1 MLLDSPLQDSIMN
14 LINLFSICFYYLCSL
29 ILYSMTI
36 LKTKYIF
43 ILSIICCLIFSCTPI
58 KKITYI
64 NNNTQAAW
72 DMSPL
77 PPKHHI
83 EIGDILMVK
92 VISRNDESN
101 KIFNLETNTNNSN
114 TTTTAANLYL
124 NGFTVNQEGS
134 IDLPKVGKVILLNLT
149 LEQAKDSIMKAAE
162 EYLIDPYVIVKLA
175 NFEVTVLGEVNMAGT
190 YPVYKESLTIF
201 DAIAMAGDINDY
213 GNLSKVKIVRSKN
226 NKKEVSFLDLTDSN
240 ILSSNYY
247 YLNNKD
253 LIYVQPLKFKGLK
266 KSQSQLFLSSLTTFA
281 VLFNAYLNFNKD

>member
-1 MLLDSPLQDSIMN
+1 MKNFQI
-14 LINLFSICFYYLCSL
+14 
-29 ILYSMTI
+29 
-36 LKTKYIF
+36 KYIF
-43 ILSIICCLIFSCTPI
+43 ILSIISCLIFSCTPVN
-58 KKITYI
+58 KITYI
-64 NNNTQAAW
+64 NNNSQAAW
-72 DMSPL
+72 DISPL

-114 TTTTAANLYL
+114 TTTANLYL
-124 NGFTVNQEGS
+124 NGFTINKEGS
-134 IDLPKVGKVILLNLT
+134 IDLPKVGRVVLLNQT
-149 LEQAKDSIMKAAE
+149 LEQAKETIMQAAI

-175 NFEVTVLGEVNMAGT
+175 NFEVTVLGEVNMPGA
-190 YPVYKESLTIF
+190 YPVYKENLTIF
-201 DAIAMAGDINDY
+201 DALAMAGDINDY
-213 GNLSKVKIVRSKN
+213 GNLRKVKIVRSKN
-226 NKKEVSFLDLTDSN
+226 NKKEVSFIDLTDSK

-253 LIYVQPLKFKGLK
+253 LVYVQPLKFKGLK

>member
-1 MLLDSPLQDSIMN
+1 MWTNFL
-14 LINLFSICFYYLCSL
+14 
-29 ILYSMTI
+29 SMTN
-36 LKTKYIF
+36 LQAKYCF
-43 ILSIICCLIFSCTPI
+43 FLSILSCLIFSCTPVN
-58 KKITYI
+58 KITYI

-101 KIFNLETNTNNSN
+101 KIFNLETNTNNSS
-114 TTTTAANLYL
+114 TTTAANLYL

-134 IDLPKVGKVILLNLT
+134 IDLPKVGKVVLLNLT
-149 LEQAKDSIMKAAE
+149 LEQAKEKIMKAAV

-175 NFEVTVLGEVNMAGT
+175 NFEVTVLGEVNLAGT
-190 YPVYKESLTIF
+190 FPVYKENLTIF
-201 DAIAMAGDINDY
+201 DALAMAGDINDY
-213 GNLSKVKIVRSKN
+213 GNLRKVKIVRSKN
-226 NKKEVSFLDLTDSN
+226 NKKEVSFIDLTDSK
-240 ILSSNYY
+240 ILSSNFY

-253 LIYVQPLKFKGLK
+253 LVYVQPLKFKGLK

>member
-1 MLLDSPLQDSIMN
+1 MKNFQI
-14 LINLFSICFYYLCSL
+14 
-29 ILYSMTI
+29 
-36 LKTKYIF
+36 KYIF
-43 ILSIICCLIFSCTPI
+43 ILSIISCLIFSCTPVN
-58 KKITYI
+58 KITYI
-64 NNNTQAAW
+64 NNNSQAAW
-72 DMSPL
+72 DISPL

-114 TTTTAANLYL
+114 TTTANLYL
-124 NGFTVNQEGS
+124 NGFTINREGS
-134 IDLPKVGKVILLNLT
+134 IDLPKVGRVVLLNQT
-149 LEQAKDSIMKAAE
+149 LEQAKETIMQAAI

-175 NFEVTVLGEVNMAGT
+175 NFEVTVLGEVNMPGA
-190 YPVYKESLTIF
+190 YPVYKENLTIF
-201 DAIAMAGDINDY
+201 DALAMAGDINDY
-213 GNLSKVKIVRSKN
+213 GNLRKVKIVRSKN
-226 NKKEVSFLDLTDSN
+226 NKKEVSFIDLTDSK

-253 LIYVQPLKFKGLK
+253 LVYVQPLKFKGLK

>member
-1 MLLDSPLQDSIMN
+1 MKNFQI
-14 LINLFSICFYYLCSL
+14 
-29 ILYSMTI
+29 
-36 LKTKYIF
+36 KYIF
-43 ILSIICCLIFSCTPI
+43 ILSIISCLIFSCTPVN
-58 KKITYI
+58 KITYI
-64 NNNTQAAW
+64 NNNSQAAW
-72 DMSPL
+72 DISPL

-114 TTTTAANLYL
+114 TTTANLYL
-124 NGFTVNQEGS
+124 NGFTINREGS
-134 IDLPKVGKVILLNLT
+134 IDLPKVGRVVLLNQT
-149 LEQAKDSIMKAAE
+149 LEQAKETIMQAAI

-175 NFEVTVLGEVNMAGT
+175 NFEVTVLGEVNMPGA
-190 YPVYKESLTIF
+190 YPVYKENLTIF
-201 DAIAMAGDINDY
+201 DALAMAGDINDY
-213 GNLSKVKIVRSKN
+213 GNLRKVKIVRSKN
-226 NKKEVSFLDLTDSN
+226 NKKEVSFLDLTDSK

-253 LIYVQPLKFKGLK
+253 LVYVQPLKFKGLK

>member
-1 MLLDSPLQDSIMN
+1 MKNFQI
-14 LINLFSICFYYLCSL
+14 
-29 ILYSMTI
+29 
-36 LKTKYIF
+36 KYIF
-43 ILSIICCLIFSCTPI
+43 ILSIISCLIFSCTPVN
-58 KKITYI
+58 KITYI
-64 NNNTQAAW
+64 NNNSQAAW
-72 DMSPL
+72 DISPL

-114 TTTTAANLYL
+114 TTTANLYL
-124 NGFTVNQEGS
+124 NGFTIDREGS
-134 IDLPKVGKVILLNLT
+134 IDLPKVGRVVLLNQT
-149 LEQAKDSIMKAAE
+149 LEQAKETIMQAAI

-175 NFEVTVLGEVNMAGT
+175 NFEVTVLGEVNMPGA
-190 YPVYKESLTIF
+190 YPVYKENLTIF
-201 DAIAMAGDINDY
+201 DALAMAGDINDY
-213 GNLSKVKIVRSKN
+213 GNLRKVKIVRSKN
-226 NKKEVSFLDLTDSN
+226 NKKEVSFIDLTDSK

-253 LIYVQPLKFKGLK
+253 LVYVQPLKFKGLK

>member
-1 MLLDSPLQDSIMN
+1 MKNFQI
-14 LINLFSICFYYLCSL
+14 
-29 ILYSMTI
+29 
-36 LKTKYIF
+36 KYIF
-43 ILSIICCLIFSCTPI
+43 ILSIISCLIFSCTPVN
-58 KKITYI
+58 KITYI
-64 NNNTQAAW
+64 NNNSQAAW
-72 DMSPL
+72 DISPL

-114 TTTTAANLYL
+114 TTTANLYL
-124 NGFTVNQEGS
+124 NGFTINREGS
-134 IDLPKVGKVILLNLT
+134 IDLPKVGRVVLLNQT
-149 LEQAKDSIMKAAE
+149 LEQAKETIMQAAI

-175 NFEVTVLGEVNMAGT
+175 NFEVTVLGEVNMPGA
-190 YPVYKESLTIF
+190 YPVYKENLTIF
-201 DAIAMAGDINDY
+201 DALAMAGDINDY
-213 GNLSKVKIVRSKN
+213 GNLRNVKIVRSKN
-226 NKKEVSFLDLTDSN
+226 NKKEVSFIDLTDSK

-253 LIYVQPLKFKGLK
+253 LVYVQPLKFKGLK

>member
-1 MLLDSPLQDSIMN
+1 MKNFQI
-14 LINLFSICFYYLCSL
+14 
-29 ILYSMTI
+29 
-36 LKTKYIF
+36 KYIF
-43 ILSIICCLIFSCTPI
+43 ILSIISCLIFSCTPVN
-58 KKITYI
+58 KITYI
-64 NNNTQAAW
+64 NNNSQAAW
-72 DMSPL
+72 DISPL

-114 TTTTAANLYL
+114 TTTANLYL
-124 NGFTVNQEGS
+124 NGFTINREGS
-134 IDLPKVGKVILLNLT
+134 IDLPKVGRVVLLNQT
-149 LEQAKDSIMKAAE
+149 LEQAKETIMQAAI

-175 NFEVTVLGEVNMAGT
+175 NCEVTVLGEVNMPGA
-190 YPVYKESLTIF
+190 YPVYKENLTIF
-201 DAIAMAGDINDY
+201 DALAMAGDINDY
-213 GNLSKVKIVRSKN
+213 GNLRKVKIVRSKN
-226 NKKEVSFLDLTDSN
+226 NKKEVSFIDLTDSK

-253 LIYVQPLKFKGLK
+253 LVYVQPLKFKGLK

>member
-1 MLLDSPLQDSIMN
+1 
-14 LINLFSICFYYLCSL
+14 
-29 ILYSMTI
+29 
-36 LKTKYIF
+36 
-43 ILSIICCLIFSCTPI
+43 
-58 KKITYI
+58 
-64 NNNTQAAW
+64 
-72 DMSPL
+72 
-77 PPKHHI
+77 
-83 EIGDILMVK
+83 MVK

-134 IDLPKVGKVILLNLT
+134 IDLPKVGRVFLLNQT
-149 LEQAKDSIMKAAE
+149 LEQAKETIMQAAV

-190 YPVYKESLTIF
+190 YPVYKENLTIF
-201 DAIAMAGDINDY
+201 DALAMAGDINDY
-213 GNLSKVKIVRSKN
+213 GNLRKVKIVRSKN
-226 NKKEVSFLDLTDSN
+226 NKKEVSFLDLTDSK

-253 LIYVQPLKFKGLK
+253 LVYVQPLKFKGLK

>member
-1 MLLDSPLQDSIMN
+1 MTNLQI
-14 LINLFSICFYYLCSL
+14 
-29 ILYSMTI
+29 
-36 LKTKYIF
+36 KYIF
-43 ILSIICCLIFSCTPI
+43 ILSIISCLIFSCTPVN
-58 KKITYI
+58 KITYI
-64 NNNTQAAW
+64 NNNSQAAW
-72 DMSPL
+72 DISPL

-114 TTTTAANLYL
+114 TTTANLYL
-124 NGFTVNQEGS
+124 NGFTINREGS
-134 IDLPKVGKVILLNLT
+134 IDLPKVGRVVLLNQT
-149 LEQAKDSIMKAAE
+149 LEQAKETIMQAAI

-175 NFEVTVLGEVNMAGT
+175 NFEVTVLGEVNMPGA
-190 YPVYKESLTIF
+190 YPVYKENLTIF
-201 DAIAMAGDINDY
+201 DALAMAGDINDY
-213 GNLSKVKIVRSKN
+213 GNLRKVKIVRSKN
-226 NKKEVSFLDLTDSN
+226 NKKEVSFLDLTDSK

-253 LIYVQPLKFKGLK
+253 LVYVQPLKFKGLK